1 MLFPA
6 AGEIRFGAHARM
18 QVHRIV
24 LRKNERADLP
34 FLPFRGPVKLME
46 RHFA

>member
-34 FLPFRGPVKLME
+34 FLPFGGLLKLME